1 MENDPGTVLRVANTS
16 DIPVLSVLHR
26 KMFFEIWRQR
36 GIPAD
41 PSAMERLE
49 EAYAAKLHRQFA
61 DGSCRGWVVCCGDR
75 IVSCGAVS
83 ICSYVPVPHDPSPVV
98 AFLHSVYTEEEYRGR
113 GYARRITQ
121 EAVDYCRKRNIR
133 RVYLFS
139 SDAGR
144 PVYETSGFT
153 AVDTMM
159 MQLLS

>member
-1 MENDPGTVLRVANTS
+1 MRAANAS
-16 DIPVLSVLHR
+16 DIPALSVLHR
-26 KMFFEIWRQR
+26 RMFVEIWKQR
-36 GIPAD
+36 GIPTD
-41 PSAMERLE
+41 PSAMQRLE

-75 IVSCGAVS
+75 IVSTGAVS

-98 AFLHSVYTEEEYRGR
+98 AFLHSVYTDEEFRGM

-121 EAVDYCRKRNIR
+121 EAVDFCRKRDIR
-133 RVYLFS
+133 RLFLFS

-144 PVYETSGFT
+144 PVYEMSGFT
-153 AVDTMM
+153 PVDTMM